1 MPSFGASQSVS
12 GRGGL
17 NSGRHSKMRM
27 KVAGVASGSGVG
39 KWSTK
44 SGAPHFGASS
54 LDMSYAEKTGPNY
67 GGIKLNSQK
76 DKVKQRWI
84 ISGITKDSLSA
95 PLPNCT
101 VQLFNTNNDAFIA
114 EVVSNSVGYYEFT
127 LDGNVN
133 PKYAVAYLVGSPD
146 IAGTT
151 VNTLTPTLT

>member
-27 KVAGVASGSGVG
+27 RVDGVAQGSGVG
-39 KWSTK
+39 KWTSR
-44 SGAPHFGASS
+44 SGAPCFGGSS
-54 LDMSYAEKTGPNY
+54 LGMATAGKTGPNF
-67 GGIKLNSQK
+67 GGIMLNSQK
-76 DKVKQRWI
+76 DKVKQRWV
-84 ISGITKDSLSA
+84 ISGITKDSTST
-95 PLPNCT
+95 PLPFCT
-101 VQLFNTNNDAFIA
+101 VQLFNTNDDTYIG
-114 EVVSNSVGYYEFT
+114 EVTSDSVGAYSFT

-146 IAGTT
+146 VAGTT